1 MIPCGGFTTLMRQL
15 PLLFA
20 ITRGR
25 LFFKMIPIKQPQRL
39 FTRMKKAVLREDM
52 MALTQDVTQALVLGQ
67 MLYWTKT
74 LDKVNDWLFEEN
86 KRLAEVELP
95 QHEYNY
101 GWIYKSAREMRE
113 DLMNA
118 FSEDAIQR
126 AFSSLVTKGILMKRK
141 NPIVRYDR
149 KLQYRVDIVFLRR
162 LLKDRGYEM
171 TDFQLATIPQEA
183 EFIPQ
188 GAVCMT
194 QGAETIT
201 EINTKIKNIEKPL
214 TPFQGEEE
222 NSAMASHSSV
232 QPNVFQTS
240 LHESQASGSATAE
253 LKSADGKKKTPR
265 SEAPPRPTKS
275 KSTQIEKPIS
285 VSEQVWDD
293 FLALRKAKRA
303 PLSQTA
309 LTAIAKEAEKASVT
323 LEEALIVCLT
333 RGWQGFNAEWMKK
346 TTGFTKPEKLCPI

>member
-1 MIPCGGFTTLMRQL
+1 MIPV
-15 PLLFA
+15 
-20 ITRGR
+20 
-25 LFFKMIPIKQPQRL
+25 KQPQRL

-52 MALTQDVTQALVLGQ
+52 MALTQEVTQAMVLGQ

-126 AFSSLVTKGILMKRK
+126 AFSALVTKGVFMKRH

-149 KLQYRVDIVFLRR
+149 KLQYRIDIIFLRR

-183 EFIPQ
+183 AFIPQ
-188 GAVCMT
+188 GAVSMAQC
-194 QGAETIT
+194 AETIT
-201 EINTKIKNIEKPL
+201 ETITKITNKENLL
-214 TPFQGEEE
+214 TSLKEELE
-222 NSAMASHSSV
+222 SSAVASHSSV
-232 QPNVFQTS
+232 ELNQPNLFPTNPS
-240 LHESQASGSATAE
+240 EANASGSATAK
-253 LKSADGKKKTPR
+253 LKSADGKETTPHCA
-265 SEAPPRPTKS
+265 APPRIKKS
-275 KSTQIEKPIS
+275 REPKLVDEKFIAELQRLKQDKDVEREVKAAQTWLLSRP
-285 VSEQVWDD
+285 DRKYTRG
-293 FLALRKAKRA
+293 FLANWVIRSKNIINPDKFHNNN
-303 PLSQTA
+303 
-309 LTAIAKEAEKASVT
+309 K
-323 LEEALIVCLT
+323 
-333 RGWQGFNAEWMKK
+333 F
-346 TTGFTKPEKLCPI
+346 

>member
-1 MIPCGGFTTLMRQL
+1 
-15 PLLFA
+15 
-20 ITRGR
+20 
-25 LFFKMIPIKQPQRL
+25 
-39 FTRMKKAVLREDM
+39 MKKAVLREDM
-52 MALTQDVTQALVLGQ
+52 MELTQDVTQALVLGQ

-113 DLMNA
+113 DLMNS

-126 AFSSLVTKGILMKRK
+126 AFSALVTKGVLMKRN

-222 NSAMASHSSV
+222 NSAVASHSST
-232 QPNVFQTS
+232 QPNLFQTS
-240 LHESQASGSATAE
+240 SHEGHITGSATAE
-253 LKSADGKKKTPR
+253 LKSADGKKKTPHCA
-265 SEAPPRPTKS
+265 APPRPTKS
-275 KSTQIEKPIS
+275 KSIQIEKPIA
-285 VSEQVWDD
+285 VSEQVWND
-293 FLALRKAKRA
+293 FIALRKAKRA

-309 LTAIAKEAEKASVT
+309 LAGILNEADKALMT
-323 LEEALIVCLT
+323 LEDALTECIT
-333 RGWQGFNAEWMKK
+333 RGWQSFKAEWIKPK
-346 TTGFTKPEKLCPI
+346 TTTKPERFSNF

>member
-1 MIPCGGFTTLMRQL
+1 MIPV
-15 PLLFA
+15 
-20 ITRGR
+20 
-25 LFFKMIPIKQPQRL
+25 KQPQRL

-52 MALTQDVTQALVLGQ
+52 MELTQDVTQALVLGQ

-126 AFSSLVTKGILMKRK
+126 AFSALVTKGVLMKRN

-183 EFIPQ
+183 AFIPQ

-201 EINTKIKNIEKPL
+201 ETITKITNKENLL
-214 TPFQGEEE
+214 TSLKEELE
-222 NSAMASHSSV
+222 SSAVASHSSV
-232 QPNVFQTS
+232 DLNQTNLFPTKPNEG
-240 LHESQASGSATAE
+240 HISGSANAK
-253 LKSADGKKKTPR
+253 LKSADGKETAPHCA
-265 SEAPPRPTKS
+265 APPRNKKS
-275 KSTQIEKPIS
+275 REPKPVDEKFIAELQRLNPDKD
-285 VSEQVWDD
+285 VEREAKHAQTWLLTHPDRKYTRG
-293 FLALRKAKRA
+293 FLAAWVIRSKNTINPDKFHNNN
-303 PLSQTA
+303 S
-309 LTAIAKEAEKASVT
+309 
-323 LEEALIVCLT
+323 
-333 RGWQGFNAEWMKK
+333 F
-346 TTGFTKPEKLCPI
+346 

>member
-1 MIPCGGFTTLMRQL
+1 
-15 PLLFA
+15 
-20 ITRGR
+20 
-25 LFFKMIPIKQPQRL
+25 
-39 FTRMKKAVLREDM
+39 MKKAVLREDM
-52 MALTQDVTQALVLGQ
+52 MALTQEVTQAMVLGQ

-126 AFSSLVTKGILMKRK
+126 AFSALVTKGVLMKRN

-149 KLQYRVDIVFLRR
+149 KLQYRIDIVFLRR

-183 EFIPQ
+183 AFIPQ

-201 EINTKIKNIEKPL
+201 EIKTKITNKENLL
-214 TPFQGEEE
+214 TSLKEELE
-222 NSAMASHSSV
+222 SSAVASHSSDDLTDLFPTN
-232 QPNVFQTS
+232 PNEAHT
-240 LHESQASGSATAE
+240 SGSANSK
-253 LKSADGKKKTPR
+253 LKSADGKETAPHCA
-265 SEAPPRPTKS
+265 APPRYKKS
-275 KSTQIEKPIS
+275 AATQIEKPS
-285 VSEQVWDD
+285 AVSEQVWND
-293 FLALRKAKRA
+293 FIALRKAKRA
-303 PLSQTA
+303 PLSATA
-309 LTAIAKEAEKASVT
+309 LASIAKEAEKAAMHI
-323 LEEALIVCLT
+323 EEALTECVT
-333 RGWQGFNAEWMKK
+333 RGWQSFKAEWMKPK
-346 TTGFTKPEKLCPI
+346 TTTKPERFSNF

>member
-1 MIPCGGFTTLMRQL
+1 MIPV
-15 PLLFA
+15 
-20 ITRGR
+20 
-25 LFFKMIPIKQPQRL
+25 KQPQRL

-52 MALTQDVTQALVLGQ
+52 MALTQEVTQAMVLGQ

-126 AFSSLVTKGILMKRK
+126 AFSALVTKGVFMKRH

-149 KLQYRVDIVFLRR
+149 KLQYRIDIVFLRR

-183 EFIPQ
+183 AFIPQ
-188 GAVCMT
+188 GAESIAQC
-194 QGAETIT
+194 AETIT
-201 EINTKIKNIEKPL
+201 ETITKITNKEKPL

-222 NSAMASHSSV
+222 SSAMASHSSV

-240 LHESQASGSATAE
+240 LHEAQASGSATAE
-253 LKSADGKKKTPR
+253 LKSADGKKTTPR
-265 SEAPPRPTKS
+265 CAAPPRTRRARKPKLVDDAFITELKRLNPD
-275 KSTQIEKPIS
+275 KDVDKEAQMARTWILAKPDRQFTQ
-285 VSEQVWDD
+285 Q
-293 FLALRKAKRA
+293 FLA
-303 PLSQTA
+303 
-309 LTAIAKEAEKASVT
+309 
-323 LEEALIVCLT
+323 
-333 RGWQGFNAEWMKK
+333 GWINRS
-346 TTGFTKPEKLCPI
+346 TNTIKPERFSNF

>member
-1 MIPCGGFTTLMRQL
+1 
-15 PLLFA
+15 
-20 ITRGR
+20 
-25 LFFKMIPIKQPQRL
+25 
-39 FTRMKKAVLREDM
+39 MKKAVLREDM
-52 MALTQDVTQALVLGQ
+52 MALTQEVTQAMVLGQ

-126 AFSSLVTKGILMKRK
+126 AFSALVTKGVLMKRN

-149 KLQYRVDIVFLRR
+149 KLQYRIDIVFLRR

-183 EFIPQ
+183 AFIPQ

-201 EINTKIKNIEKPL
+201 ETITKITNKENLL
-214 TPFQGEEE
+214 TSLKEELE
-222 NSAMASHSSV
+222 SSAVASHSSEV
-232 QPNVFQTS
+232 VTQPNVFSTNPNEG
-240 LHESQASGSATAE
+240 HTSGSANAK
-253 LKSADGKKKTPR
+253 LKSADGKETAPHCA
-265 SEAPPRPTKS
+265 APPRNKKPRA
-275 KSTQIEKPIS
+275 TQIEKPAG
-285 VSEQVWDD
+285 VSDQVWDD
-293 FLALRKAKRA
+293 FLAHRKAKRA

-309 LTAIAKEAEKASVT
+309 LTVIAREAEKASVT

-346 TTGFTKPEKLCPI
+346 TTGFTKPEKLCNI

>member
-1 MIPCGGFTTLMRQL
+1 
-15 PLLFA
+15 
-20 ITRGR
+20 
-25 LFFKMIPIKQPQRL
+25 
-39 FTRMKKAVLREDM
+39 MKKAVLREDM
-52 MALTQDVTQALVLGQ
+52 MALTQEVTQAMVLGQ

-126 AFSSLVTKGILMKRK
+126 AFSALVTKGVLMKRH

-149 KLQYRVDIVFLRR
+149 KLQYRIDIVFLRR

-183 EFIPQ
+183 AFIPQ
-188 GAVCMT
+188 GAVSMT

-201 EINTKIKNIEKPL
+201 ETITKITNKENLL
-214 TPFQGEEE
+214 TSLKEELE
-222 NSAMASHSSV
+222 SSAMASHSSEV
-232 QPNVFQTS
+232 VTQPNVFST
-240 LHESQASGSATAE
+240 EITANAKASFATAQRNDPPTDANAITAGFQ
-253 LKSADGKKKTPR
+253 KNP
-265 SEAPPRPTKS
+265 PPRTKRA
-275 KSTQIEKPIS
+275 TQIEKPS
-285 VSEQVWDD
+285 GVSEQVWND
-293 FLALRKAKRA
+293 FIALRKAKRA
-303 PLSQTA
+303 PLSGTA
-309 LTAIAKEAEKASVT
+309 LSVIAKEAEKAAMHI
-323 LEEALIVCLT
+323 EEALTECVT
-333 RGWQGFNAEWMKK
+333 RGWQSFKAEWMKPK
-346 TTGFTKPEKLCPI
+346 TTIKPERFSNF

>member
-1 MIPCGGFTTLMRQL
+1 
-15 PLLFA
+15 
-20 ITRGR
+20 
-25 LFFKMIPIKQPQRL
+25 
-39 FTRMKKAVLREDM
+39 MKKAVLREDM
-52 MALTQDVTQALVLGQ
+52 MALTQEVTQAMVLGQ

-126 AFSSLVTKGILMKRK
+126 AFSALVTKGVLMKRH

-149 KLQYRVDIVFLRR
+149 KLQYRIDIVFLRR

-183 EFIPQ
+183 AFIPQ
-188 GAVCMT
+188 GAVSMT

-201 EINTKIKNIEKPL
+201 ETITKITNKENLL
-214 TPFQGEEE
+214 TSLKEELE
-222 NSAMASHSSV
+222 SSAMASHSSEV
-232 QPNVFQTS
+232 VTQPNVFST
-240 LHESQASGSATAE
+240 EITANAKASFATAQRNDPPTDANAITAGFQ
-253 LKSADGKKKTPR
+253 KNP
-265 SEAPPRPTKS
+265 PPRTKRA
-275 KSTQIEKPIS
+275 TQIEKPS
-285 VSEQVWDD
+285 GVSEQVWND
-293 FLALRKAKRA
+293 FIALRKAKRA
-303 PLSQTA
+303 PLSPTA
-309 LTAIAKEAEKASVT
+309 LSVIAKEAEKAAMHI
-323 LEEALIVCLT
+323 EEALTECVT
-333 RGWQGFNAEWMKK
+333 RGWQSFKAEWIKPK
-346 TTGFTKPEKLCPI
+346 TTTKTERFSNF

>member
-1 MIPCGGFTTLMRQL
+1 
-15 PLLFA
+15 
-20 ITRGR
+20 
-25 LFFKMIPIKQPQRL
+25 
-39 FTRMKKAVLREDM
+39 MKKAVLREDM
-52 MALTQDVTQALVLGQ
+52 MELTQDVTQALVLGQ

-126 AFSSLVTKGILMKRK
+126 AFSALVTKGVLMKRN
-141 NPIVRYDR
+141 NPFVRYDR
-149 KLQYRVDIVFLRR
+149 KLQYRIDIVFLRR

-222 NSAMASHSSV
+222 NSAMASHSSN
-232 QPNVFQTS
+232 QFISETNDDSNTEDGIANAIDSRPPNTVKKVNSVSCAQIPPKTKSPRKPKLVDDAFIT
-240 LHESQASGSATAE
+240 E
-253 LKSADGKKKTPR
+253 LKRLNPDKDVDKEVQMARTWILAKPNRQFTQQFLSGWINR
-265 SEAPPRPTKS
+265 SKNT
-275 KSTQIEKPIS
+275 I
-285 VSEQVWDD
+285 
-293 FLALRKAKRA
+293 
-303 PLSQTA
+303 
-309 LTAIAKEAEKASVT
+309 
-323 LEEALIVCLT
+323 
-333 RGWQGFNAEWMKK
+333 
-346 TTGFTKPEKLCPI
+346 KPERFSNF

>member
-1 MIPCGGFTTLMRQL
+1 MIPV
-15 PLLFA
+15 
-20 ITRGR
+20 
-25 LFFKMIPIKQPQRL
+25 KQPQRL

-52 MALTQDVTQALVLGQ
+52 MALTQEVTQAMVLGQ

-126 AFSSLVTKGILMKRK
+126 AFSALVTKGVFMKRH

-149 KLQYRVDIVFLRR
+149 RLQYRIDIIFLRR

-183 EFIPQ
+183 AFIPQ
-188 GAVCMT
+188 GAVSIT

-201 EINTKIKNIEKPL
+201 ETITKIKNKEKPL

-222 NSAMASHSSV
+222 SSAMASHSSDDLTDLF
-232 QPNVFQTS
+232 PTNPS
-240 LHESQASGSATAE
+240 EANASGSATAK
-253 LKSADGKKKTPR
+253 LNSADGKETAPH
-265 SEAPPRPTKS
+265 SEAPPRTK
-275 KSTQIEKPIS
+275 KSREPKLVTDKFIAELQTLNPDKDVEAEAQKAKTWIAANPPRQFTQK
-285 VSEQVWDD
+285 
-293 FLALRKAKRA
+293 FLA
-303 PLSQTA
+303 
-309 LTAIAKEAEKASVT
+309 
-323 LEEALIVCLT
+323 
-333 RGWQGFNAEWMKK
+333 GWVNRS
-346 TTGFTKPEKLCPI
+346 TTTIKPERFSNF

>member
-1 MIPCGGFTTLMRQL
+1 
-15 PLLFA
+15 
-20 ITRGR
+20 
-25 LFFKMIPIKQPQRL
+25 
-39 FTRMKKAVLREDM
+39 MKKAVLREDM
-52 MALTQDVTQALVLGQ
+52 MALTQEVTQAMVLGQ

-126 AFSSLVTKGILMKRK
+126 AFSALVTKGVLMKRH

-149 KLQYRVDIVFLRR
+149 KLQYRIDIVFLRR

-183 EFIPQ
+183 AFIPQ
-188 GAVCMT
+188 GAVSMT

-201 EINTKIKNIEKPL
+201 ETITKITNKENLL
-214 TPFQGEEE
+214 TSLKEEE
-222 NSAMASHSSV
+222 ESSAMASHSSEV
-232 QPNVFQTS
+232 VTQPNLFPTNPS
-240 LHESQASGSATAE
+240 EANASGSANAK
-253 LKSADGKKKTPR
+253 LNSADGNGTTPPIPL
-265 SEAPPRPTKS
+265 APPQTRKSRQPKPVDEKFIAELQRLNPDKDVQREAKDAQTWVLSRPDRKYTRG
-275 KSTQIEKPIS
+275 
-285 VSEQVWDD
+285 
-293 FLALRKAKRA
+293 FLAAWVIRSKNIINPDKFHNNN
-303 PLSQTA
+303 S
-309 LTAIAKEAEKASVT
+309 
-323 LEEALIVCLT
+323 
-333 RGWQGFNAEWMKK
+333 F
-346 TTGFTKPEKLCPI
+346 

>member
-1 MIPCGGFTTLMRQL
+1 
-15 PLLFA
+15 
-20 ITRGR
+20 
-25 LFFKMIPIKQPQRL
+25 
-39 FTRMKKAVLREDM
+39 M

-126 AFSSLVTKGILMKRK
+126 AFSALVTKGVLMKRN

-149 KLQYRVDIVFLRR
+149 KLQYRIDIVFLRR

-183 EFIPQ
+183 AFIPQ
-188 GAVCMT
+188 GAVSMAQC
-194 QGAETIT
+194 AETIT
-201 EINTKIKNIEKPL
+201 ETITKITNK
-214 TPFQGEEE
+214 E
-222 NSAMASHSSV
+222 NLL
-232 QPNVFQTS
+232 TS
-240 LHESQASGSATAE
+240 LKEELESSAVASLPSDDLTDLVQTKPNEGHISGSANAE
-253 LKSADGKKKTPR
+253 LKSADGKETAPHCA
-265 SEAPPRPTKS
+265 APPRNKKS
-275 KSTQIEKPIS
+275 SATQIEKPAG
-285 VSEQVWDD
+285 VGEQVWDD
-293 FLALRKAKRA
+293 FIALRKAKRA
-303 PLSQTA
+303 PLSATA
-309 LTAIAKEAEKASVT
+309 LASIAKEAEKAAMHI
-323 LEEALIVCLT
+323 EEALTECVT
-333 RGWQGFNAEWMKK
+333 RGWQSFKAEWIKPK
-346 TTGFTKPEKLCPI
+346 TTTKPERFSNF

>member
-1 MIPCGGFTTLMRQL
+1 
-15 PLLFA
+15 
-20 ITRGR
+20 
-25 LFFKMIPIKQPQRL
+25 
-39 FTRMKKAVLREDM
+39 MKKAVLREDM
-52 MALTQDVTQALVLGQ
+52 MELTQDVTQALVLGQ

-126 AFSSLVTKGILMKRK
+126 AFSALVTKGVLMKRN
-141 NPIVRYDR
+141 NPFVRYDR
-149 KLQYRVDIVFLRR
+149 KLQYRIDIVFLRR

-183 EFIPQ
+183 AFIPQ
-188 GAVCMT
+188 GAVCLT

-201 EINTKIKNIEKPL
+201 ETITKITNKEKPL

-232 QPNVFQTS
+232 QPNLFQTS
-240 LHESQASGSATAE
+240 LHEAHASGSATAE

-265 SEAPPRPTKS
+265 CAAPPRTK
-275 KSTQIEKPIS
+275 KLYLVTRPNG

-293 FLALRKAKRA
+293 FIALRKAKRA

-309 LTAIAKEAEKASVT
+309 LAGILSEADKALMT
-323 LEEALIVCLT
+323 LEDTLTECIT
-333 RGWQGFNAEWMKK
+333 RGWQSFKAEWMKPK
-346 TTGFTKPEKLCPI
+346 TTTKPERFSNI